1 MVTYNVY
8 RDGEKVASGIK
19 EKSYTDTGLTPNTE
33 YTYQVS
39 AENEHGESPLSEPLA
54 VKTKP
59 TTTTTSTT
67 TKPTTTST
75 TTKPTTT
82 STTSTT
88 QPTTTTTTTVAPTT
102 STTTSTTVAPTTT
115 TTTTSGEG

>member
-8 RDGEKVASGIK
+8 RDDKKIASGLE
-19 EKSYTDTGLTPNTE
+19 EKTYKDTGLNPDTE
-33 YTYQVS
+33 YKYQVS
-39 AENEHGESPLSEPLA
+39 AENEHGESELSDKLV
-54 VKTKP
+54 VKTKA
-59 TTTTTSTT
+59 TTTTTTT
-67 TKPTTTST
+67 TEPT